1 MATATNT
8 KSTKSAKAAAGAF
21 DAFAFPASTLEVP
34 VAFRDAAEK
43 SVTQLRDSYEQVKT
57 AAEESTVLVEG
68 TLETV
73 REGALGIGEKAL
85 EAVQSNNEASFAL
98 VRDLASAKTVADVT
112 ELQTSFARKQFDA
125 ATEQFKVFQGLSQSL
140 FDKTT
145 KPVAEK
151 VEKTLKELNVG

>member
-8 KSTKSAKAAAGAF
+8 KSTKSAKPAAGAF

-43 SVTQLRDSYEQVKT
+43 SVTQIRDSYEQVKT
-57 AAEESTVLVEG
+57 AAEDTSTLVED
-68 TLETV
+68 TLATV
-73 REGALGIGEKAL
+73 RDGALGIGEKAL
-85 EAVQSNNEASFAL
+85 EAVQNNNEASLAL
-98 VRDLASAKTVADVT
+98 VRDLASAKTVADAV
-112 ELQTSFARKQFDA
+112 ELQTTFARKQFDI
-125 ATEQFKVFQGLSQSL
+125 ATEQFKVFQDLSQSL

-151 VEKTLKELNVG
+151 VEKTLKEFNVA